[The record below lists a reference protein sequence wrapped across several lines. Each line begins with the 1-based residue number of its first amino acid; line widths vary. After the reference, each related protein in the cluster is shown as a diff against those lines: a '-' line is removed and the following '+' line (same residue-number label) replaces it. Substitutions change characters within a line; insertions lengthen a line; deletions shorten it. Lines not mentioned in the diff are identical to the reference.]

1 LHIAKRDIR
10 DVFLK
15 IDVLSGARDPPM
27 AKFLRIGVHHSN
39 VSGYTSKAWSVHR
52 LGSDVFL
59 KWGAVEVRGAGHRRR
74 IYWAAQPR
82 RKIVR
87 CATEDRAIDYVQRAI
102 SRRLSHVY
110 ERLPESTPIQNRRG
124 HRNAE
129 PDRAS
134 ATIMFVDIVR
144 STEKVARLGDHRWSE
159 VMNHYYAAV
168 RRELRVARGRELVT
182 TGDGVLARFDA
193 PEKAIKCSLAIR
205 EAVRTLGL
213 EIRAGLHAGEYK
225 IIGNEVVGL
234 ALHIGARIAGKAGA
248 SEVLASSTVKELV
261 TDPGFRFKQRGA
273 HNLRGVPDKW
283 RLYLIEHTGANQ
295 RFV

>member
-1 LHIAKRDIR
+1 M
-10 DVFLK
+10 
-15 IDVLSGARDPPM
+15 P
-27 AKFLRIGVHHSN
+27 KFLRIGVHHSN
-39 VSGYTSKAWSVHR
+39 VSGYTSKAWSVRR

-59 KWGAVEVRGAGHRRR
+59 KWGAVEVRGAGPTRR
-74 IYWAAQPR
+74 IYWTVEPR
-82 RKIVR
+82 RKIIR
-87 CATEDRAIDYVQRAI
+87 CATEARAIDYVQRAI

-110 ERLPESTPIQNRRG
+110 ERLPGSTPINDPRG
-124 HRNAE
+124 HRNTE
-129 PDRAS
+129 SDRAS

-144 STEKVARLGDHRWSE
+144 STEKAARLGDHRWSE

-168 RRELRVARGRELVT
+168 RRELRVARGREVVT

-248 SEVLASSTVKELV
+248 NEVLASSTVKELV
-261 TDPGFRFKQRGA
+261 TNPGFQFRQRGA
-273 HNLRGVPDKW
+273 HNLKGVPERW
-283 RLYLIEHTGANQ
+283 RLYSIEHSDGS
-295 RFV
+295 RSSL

>member
-1 LHIAKRDIR
+1 
-10 DVFLK
+10 
-15 IDVLSGARDPPM
+15 M

-39 VSGYTSKAWSVHR
+39 VSGYTSKAWSVR
-52 LGSDVFL
+52 RIGSNVFL
-59 KWGAVEVRGAGHRRR
+59 NWGAVEVHGAGHRRR
-74 IYWAAQPR
+74 IYWAVQPQ
-82 RKIVR
+82 RKIIR
-87 CATEDRAIDYVQRAI
+87 CVTEERALDYVQRAI

-110 ERLPESTPIQNRRG
+110 ERLPESTPIENPG
-124 HRNAE
+124 SHRNAD

-144 STEKVARLGDHRWSE
+144 STEKAARLGDRRWSE

-168 RRELRVARGRELVT
+168 RRELRIARGREIVT

-234 ALHIGARIAGKAGA
+234 ALHIGSRIAGKAGA

-261 TDPGFRFKQRGA
+261 THPGFRFRQRGV
-273 HNLRGVPDKW
+273 HNLKGVPNKW
-283 RLYLIEHTGANQ
+283 RLYLIEHTDASP
-295 RFV
+295 RSV